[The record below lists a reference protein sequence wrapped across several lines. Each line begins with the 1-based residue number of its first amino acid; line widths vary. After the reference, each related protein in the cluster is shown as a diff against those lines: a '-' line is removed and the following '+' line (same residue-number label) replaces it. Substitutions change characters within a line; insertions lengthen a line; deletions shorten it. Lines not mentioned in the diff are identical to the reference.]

1 MSHHS
6 QLGHKDNYFVQMIIK
21 EWREL
26 SALYCAQ
33 LRASMEQSIERIIRI
48 QFDYKMH
55 VKTNQC
61 LSQITFDEIVYVVE
75 HSTPPR
81 VLEHK
86 KSICPVHK
94 SAIPNILSNFPNL

>member
-6 QLGHKDNYFVQMIIK
+6 QLGGKDNYSVQMIIK

-26 SALYCAQ
+26 SVLCCTQ
-33 LRASMEQSIERIIRI
+33 LKASMEHSMERIIRI

-55 VKTNQC
+55 VKTNQS

-75 HSTPPR
+75 HSIPPKI
-81 VLEHK
+81 LEHK
-86 KSICPVHK
+86 TAFVQCTNMP
-94 SAIPNILSNFPNL
+94 F

>member
-1 MSHHS
+1 
-6 QLGHKDNYFVQMIIK
+6 MIIK

-26 SALYCAQ
+26 SALYWAQ

-61 LSQITFDEIVYVVE
+61 LSQITFDEIVYAVE

-86 KSICPVHK
+86 KAFVQCTNMPFQIF
-94 SAIPNILSNFPNL
+94 FPISLITEI